1 MTEPKGIHRRITFN
15 VTDDLRARFWRR
27 VEKQDQG
34 CWLWLGA
41 HRNGYG
47 AIKHDGKV
55 LSPHVVSYAIHH
67 GDIPPGKIICHTC
80 DNRLCVSP
88 DHLYAGD
95 LSDNARDMFDR
106 RKIGAARGV
115 ECGNAVLTEDV
126 VRRAWALRLTR
137 GWGARRTA
145 SQLGVSCFAI
155 HHVFHRGG
163 WSHVPKPTE
172 AECRQIAAA
181 EAELEALGVR

>member
-55 LSPHVVSYAIHH
+55 LSPHVVSY
-67 GDIPPGKIICHTC
+67 
-80 DNRLCVSP
+80 
-88 DHLYAGD
+88 
-95 LSDNARDMFDR
+95 
-106 RKIGAARGV
+106 
-115 ECGNAVLTEDV
+115 
-126 VRRAWALRLTR
+126 
-137 GWGARRTA
+137 
-145 SQLGVSCFAI
+145 
-155 HHVFHRGG
+155 
-163 WSHVPKPTE
+163 VPKPTE
-172 AECRQIAAA
+172 A
-181 EAELEALGVR
+181 LGVR